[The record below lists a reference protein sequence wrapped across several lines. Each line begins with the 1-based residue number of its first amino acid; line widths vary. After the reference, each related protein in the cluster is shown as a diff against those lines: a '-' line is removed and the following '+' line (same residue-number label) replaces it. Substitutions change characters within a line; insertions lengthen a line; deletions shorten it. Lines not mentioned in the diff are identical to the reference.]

1 MGAAV
6 SALPIT
12 PTEVVRRRVAEYM
25 ALPDSYPLVLH
36 EPRVQDQLDRAHARQ
51 ERRRYSAEPE
61 VVTAF
66 GGL

>member
-1 MGAAV
+1 
-6 SALPIT
+6 
-12 PTEVVRRRVAEYM
+12 VAEYM